1 MYDVTC
7 MTQNWLSNFY
17 GVYTIILVVHT
28 KFIKVVLKDYSAF
41 KSSNKLIQE
50 QVGPAVII
58 ALISEKKKSMKK
70 RKKKRRVCMKPWLK
84 GRKNLEFYVCRIYL
98 IFDLACR
105 TAVKRRTCSQNWP
118 FINREV
124 IQELWF

>member
-1 MYDVTC
+1 

-58 ALISEKKKSMKK
+58 ALISEKRSQWKRENKKEES
-70 RKKKRRVCMKPWLK
+70 VWNLGLK
-84 GRKNLEFYVCRIYL
+84 EEK
-98 IFDLACR
+98 
-105 TAVKRRTCSQNWP
+105 T
-118 FINREV
+118 
-124 IQELWF
+124 